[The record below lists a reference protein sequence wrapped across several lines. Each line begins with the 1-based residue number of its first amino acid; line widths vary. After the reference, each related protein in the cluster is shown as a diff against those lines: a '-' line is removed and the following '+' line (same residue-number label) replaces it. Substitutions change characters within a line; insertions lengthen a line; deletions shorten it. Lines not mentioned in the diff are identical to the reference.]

1 MFARRHPSER
11 RPRLGE
17 PVGAVDERAQSGGA
31 VVVAGATSGGDPPAQ
46 LNRVFYRQISVIG
59 STMGTRAEL
68 ERLIALVRAS
78 GLRPLI
84 DRTYPLAE
92 ARAALGRM
100 AAGEHQGK
108 IVLVP

>member
-1 MFARRHPSER
+1 V
-11 RPRLGE
+11 RL
-17 PVGAVDERAQSGGA
+17 A
-31 VVVAGATSGGDPPAQ
+31 AGATEGCVPDGATETLSTRRYPHPPSGGDPSAQ
-46 LNRVFYRQISVIG
+46 LNRVFYRQISVLG

-68 ERLIALVRAS
+68 ERLMALVHAS

-92 ARAALGRM
+92 ARAALSRM
-100 AAGEHQGK
+100 AAGEQQGK